1 MEATFKIP
9 MTDLPNILKSIKSLF
24 SASKVIEITVK
35 ESEEKV
41 KIDYL
46 EMFKRTEQMRLKNE
60 KIIVPA
66 DLDLSALANEV
77 NLVHQHRYFHKVLTN
92 SPIRF

>member
-77 NLVHQHRYFHKVLTN
+77 NL
-92 SPIRF
+92 